1 MKAKTLRIVTYKF
14 HISAGYPNC
23 INYTVYINATDYDE
37 AKKKLGKYLFE
48 NDILLTR
55 IIRHSVSRNHHD
67 EGHKL
72 GFK

>member
-1 MKAKTLRIVTYKF
+1 MKSKSLRVVTYKF

-23 INYTVYINATDYDE
+23 MNYTVYINSTGYDE
-37 AKKKLGKYLFE
+37 AKKKLEEYLFE
-48 NDILLTR
+48 KDILLAR
-55 IIRHSVSRNHHD
+55 IINHSVSRNHHD